1 MAEKKETQSYSS
13 SPFGGWGAYYIVI
26 PSHNEEKLISL
37 TLQSLVEQTVLPTKI
52 VVVNDNSTDK
62 TAEIVLAFA
71 EKYSFISLVNKTSDA
86 IHLPGSKVI
95 QAFQKGLETLDD
107 NYDFIV
113 KADSDLIFPSNYFET
128 IIKHFKSDEKIGMA
142 GGFCYIETRTKNN
155 NSNKKNR
162 VPEHLVQK
170 NEICE
175 EKNGEWILENL
186 TDKDHIRGALKAYR
200 KECFQ
205 QIGGLKP
212 AMGWDTVD
220 ELLSKFFGWKVKTD
234 SSLKVKH
241 LKPTG
246 ANYNKTARYKQGEAF
261 YTLGYGFWITAIA
274 SAKLAMMKKKPLLF
288 LDYIRGFI
296 KAKSAKKTMLV
307 TPEQAKFIR
316 NYRLKKMKEKL
327 F

>member
-1 MAEKKETQSYSS
+1 MN
-13 SPFGGWGAYYIVI
+13 YYIVI
-26 PSHNEEKLISL
+26 PSHNEEALISL

-52 VVVNDNSTDK
+52 VVVNDNSTDN
-62 TAEIVLAFA
+62 TAEIVNSFVAKFP
-71 EKYSFISLVNKTSDA
+71 FISLVNKTSDA

-95 QAFQKGLETLDD
+95 HAFQKGLESLDE

-113 KADSDLIFPSNYFET
+113 KADADLIFPNNYFET
-128 IIKHFKSDEKIGMA
+128 IIKHFKSDAKIGMA
-142 GGFCYIETRTKNN
+142 GGFCYI
-155 NSNKKNR
+155 
-162 VPEHLVQK
+162 
-170 NEICE
+170 

-200 KECFQ
+200 KETFQ
-205 QIGGLKP
+205 QIGGLK
-212 AMGWDTVD
+212 AEMGWDTVD
-220 ELLSKFFGWKVKTD
+220 ELLCKFYDWKVVTD
-234 SSLKVKH
+234 ESLHVKH

-261 YTLGYGFWITAIA
+261 YSLGYGFWITAIA

-288 LDYIRGFI
+288 LDYIKGFW
-296 KAKSAKKTMLV
+296 KAKSQKKPLLV
-307 TPEQAKFIR
+307 TMEQAKFIR

>member
-1 MAEKKETQSYSS
+1 MAEKKETQSYSG
-13 SPFGGWGAYYIVI
+13 SPFGGWGAYYIII

-62 TAEIVLAFA
+62 TAEIVLTFA
-71 EKYSFISLVNKTSDA
+71 NKYPFISLVNKTSDA

-142 GGFCYIETRTKNN
+142 GGFCYIE
-155 NSNKKNR
+155 
-162 VPEHLVQK
+162 
-170 NEICE
+170 
-175 EKNGEWILENL
+175 KNGEWILENL

-220 ELLSKFFGWKVKTD
+220 ELLSKFYGWKVVTD
-234 SSLKVKH
+234 ASLIVKH

-261 YTLGYGFWITAIA
+261 YTLGYGFLITAIA

-288 LDYIRGFI
+288 LDYIKGFL

-316 NYRLKKMKEKL
+316 NYRLKKMKKKL

>member
-1 MAEKKETQSYSS
+1 MN
-13 SPFGGWGAYYIVI
+13 YYIVI
-26 PSHNEEKLISL
+26 PSHNEEALISL

-62 TAEIVLAFA
+62 TEDVVNSFVS
-71 EKYSFISLVNKTSDA
+71 KYPFISLVNKTSDA

-95 QAFQKGLETLDD
+95 QAFQKGLETLDE

-113 KADSDLIFPSNYFET
+113 KADADLIFPNNYFET
-128 IIKHFKSDEKIGMA
+128 IIKHFQSDERIGMA
-142 GGFCYIETRTKNN
+142 GGFCYI
-155 NSNKKNR
+155 
-162 VPEHLVQK
+162 
-170 NEICE
+170 

-200 KECFQ
+200 KETFK

-212 AMGWDTVD
+212 EMGWDTVD
-220 ELLSKFFGWKVKTD
+220 ELLCKFYNWKVVTD
-234 SSLKVKH
+234 ENLHVKH

-261 YTLGYGFWITAIA
+261 YSLGYGFWITTIA
-274 SAKLAMMKKKPLLF
+274 SLKLAMMKKKPLLF
-288 LDYIRGFI
+288 IDYIKGFW
-296 KAKSAKKTMLV
+296 KAKSSKKPLLV
-307 TPEQAKFIR
+307 TDEQAKFIR
-316 NYRLKKMKEKL
+316 NYRLQKMKEKL

>member
-1 MAEKKETQSYSS
+1 MNHTNSKITPS

-26 PSHNEEKLISL
+26 PSYNEEALIPL
-37 TLQSLVEQTVLPTKI
+37 TLQSLISQTVLPSKI

-62 TAEIVLAFA
+62 TAEVVLAFA
-71 EKYSFISLVNKTSDA
+71 KENPFISLVNKTSEN

-95 QAFQKGLETLDD
+95 QAFQKGFETLDD
-107 NYDFIV
+107 NYDIIV
-113 KADSDLIFPSNYFET
+113 KLDADLIFPSNYFET
-128 IIKHFKSDEKIGMA
+128 VIKHFQSDSKIGMV
-142 GGFCYIETRTKNN
+142 GGFCYIE
-155 NSNKKNR
+155 
-162 VPEHLVQK
+162 
-170 NEICE
+170 
-175 EKNGEWILENL
+175 KNGDWVLENL

-220 ELLSKFFGWKVKTD
+220 ELLCKFYNWNVVTD
-234 SSLKVKH
+234 QSLHVKH

-274 SAKLAMMKKKPLLF
+274 SAKLAMMKKKPVLF
-288 LDYIRGFI
+288 LDYIQGFW
-296 KAKSAKKTMLV
+296 KAKVSKKPMLV
-307 TPEQAKFIR
+307 TSEQAKFIR
-316 NYRLKKMKEKL
+316 SYRLQKMKEKL